1 MRFALVLSL
10 FAVTLAAVP
19 QASAAPRL
27 DNVLVRMV
35 PPGATALVGVH
46 MDQVLASDLYQKLV
60 AQQKLPQLDQFA
72 RETGFD
78 PRHDVRE
85 ILLVTVGNGE
95 VLLARGRFNLKQD
108 PVPGMKTVAHGQY
121 SIRVQDTSGYCI
133 LDSSLAI
140 AGDVTAM
147 EAALDEWKSGKHTT
161 AQTLL
166 KTVASVD
173 GQTPV
178 WGIST
183 GFAHF
188 LSANLP
194 RAGNGID
201 FAAIF
206 NGIDSSWFTLNLKS
220 GMQAAIHCTTA
231 TEKDA
236 ANLRDT
242 ARGLIGLGRLSVP
255 QDKPDLLRFWDGITV
270 EADGRAFNINADI
283 ATDLIDQMVQM
294 FSAPGGRGGRGASGR
309 GRGRGR
315 ATAGR

>member
-1 MRFALVLSL
+1 
-10 FAVTLAAVP
+10 
-19 QASAAPRL
+19 
-27 DNVLVRMV
+27 MV
-35 PPGATALVGVH
+35 PPGATSLVGVH
-46 MDQVLASDLYQKLV
+46 MDQVLASDLYQKLM

-72 RETGFD
+72 HDTGFD

-85 ILLVTVGNGE
+85 ILLATVGNGE
-95 VLLARGRFNLKQD
+95 VLLARGHFNLKQD
-108 PVPGMKTVAHGQY
+108 PAPGMKAVRHGQY
-121 SIRVQDTSGYCI
+121 TIRVQDTSGYCI

-140 AGDVTAM
+140 AGDLPSM
-147 EAALDEWKSGKHTT
+147 EASLDEWKTGKHTA
-161 AQTLL
+161 AQSLL
-166 KTVASVD
+166 KTVAAVNE
-173 GQTPV
+173 QTPV

-188 LSANLP
+188 LSSNLP
-194 RAGNGID
+194 RPGNGID

-206 NGIDSSWFTLNLKS
+206 NGIDSSWFTLDLKS
-220 GMQAAIHCTTA
+220 GLQAAIHCTTA

-242 ARGLIGLGRLSVP
+242 AKGLIGLGRLSVP

-270 EADGRAFNINADI
+270 DADGHAFTINADI

-294 FSAPGGRGGRGASGR
+294 LSAPGGRGGRGGSGR

>member
-10 FAVTLAAVP
+10 FAAGVVH
-19 QASAAPRL
+19 SAPRI
-27 DNVLVRMV
+27 DNVLLRMV
-35 PPGATALVGVH
+35 PPGSTALVGVH
-46 MDQVLASDLYQKLV
+46 MDQVLASDLYQKLI

-78 PRHDVRE
+78 PRQDVRE
-85 ILLVTVGNGE
+85 ILLATVGNGE

-108 PVPGMKTVAHGQY
+108 PAPGMKTVRHGQY

-140 AGDVTAM
+140 AGDLPSV
-147 EAALDEWKSGKHTT
+147 EAALDEWKSGKHTA
-161 AQTLL
+161 AQPLL
-166 KTVASVD
+166 KSVAAVSD
-173 GQTPV
+173 QTPV

-188 LSANLP
+188 LSSNLP
-194 RAGNGID
+194 SAGNGID

-206 NGIDSSWFTLNLKS
+206 NGIDSSWFTLDLKS
-220 GMQAAIHCTTA
+220 GLQAAIHCTTA

-242 ARGLIGLGRLSVP
+242 AKGLIGLGRLSVP
-255 QDKPDLLRFWDGITV
+255 QNKPDLLRFWDGITV
-270 EADGRAFNINADI
+270 DADGRAFTINADI

-294 FSAPGGRGGRGASGR
+294 LSAGGGHGGRGASGR
-309 GRGRGR
+309 GHGRGR
-315 ATAGR
+315 STSGR